1 MAEQQRHEQPPTPAE
16 RAAYFKEH
24 PEEIDPNAL
33 RELPTKDREKLIG
46 RLLNNFYELCPGGID
61 RKVRLDRRPE
71 GRKPKPAAMSE
82 KRYRETNGQ
91 FFAAIDAA
99 IARCGLSLDEI
110 TEINQRIAL
119 LTEQLNKTLEPPKA
133 RAAIYAKLVPLRQNL
148 EEKLLAVYKELRRE
162 YTDHD
167 LTA

>member
-91 FFAAIDAA
+91 FFAAI
-99 IARCGLSLDEI
+99 EI
-110 TEINQRIAL
+110 G
-119 LTEQLNKTLEPPKA
+119 LEPSMAFKCGFA
-133 RAAIYAKLVPLRQNL
+133 LHC
-148 EEKLLAVYKELRRE
+148 EKSSLATSMCPRKHAL
-162 YTDHD
+162 
-167 LTA
+167 